1 MRRGD
6 VVVAIDGE
14 RVATTTAIQRAHGR
28 GRDRHPL
35 EITVWR
41 NGALVDVIAL
51 PRELTDA

>member
-1 MRRGD
+1 M
-6 VVVAIDGE
+6 VAIAGE
-14 RVATTTAIQRAHGR
+14 RAVTTTAVQRRMVEGAIG
-28 GRDRHPL
+28 HPL